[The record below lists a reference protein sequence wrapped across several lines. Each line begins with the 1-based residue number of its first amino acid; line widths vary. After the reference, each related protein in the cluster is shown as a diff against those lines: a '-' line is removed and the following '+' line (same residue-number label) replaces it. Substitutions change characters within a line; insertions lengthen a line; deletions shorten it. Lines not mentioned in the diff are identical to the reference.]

1 MVARDRIELPTR
13 GFSVRVQNILSTRT
27 QMENLLGRVQYF
39 GELGTL
45 NPLNGQEATGYYWT
59 LNGVVAT
66 KRLRFQEPELHQR

>member
-1 MVARDRIELPTR
+1 
-13 GFSVRVQNILSTRT
+13 
-27 QMENLLGRVQYF
+27 MENLLGRVQYF